1 MESMETTTNT
11 PAQTAVPDAVTAAL
25 AAGHAPDSLAVH
37 AAQMGLAKLEKPM
50 TITEA
55 AAAADEDGF
64 LTAIVQVSLF
74 DMMEGRANEEAGED
88 YAIVREMVQERPEP
102 VQMGYEVIGTSPTNM
117 LILVA
122 RFDLREA
129 LGFSYDPEQLDEMFG
144 AAV

>member
-1 MESMETTTNT
+1 M
-11 PAQTAVPDAVTAAL
+11 A
-25 AAGHAPDSLAVH
+25 
-37 AAQMGLAKLEKPM
+37 
-50 TITEA
+50 
-55 AAAADEDGF
+55 
-64 LTAIVQVSLF
+64 
-74 DMMEGRANEEAGED
+74 
-88 YAIVREMVQERPEP
+88 QERPEP